1 MQQNG
6 VGRKRGWGRAEA
18 DGLKEKSWITVA
30 GKSAFKITNNC
41 GSLTNRIQIRTN
53 QKVTKLINFI

>member
-1 MQQNG
+1 MG
-6 VGRKRGWGRAEA
+6 GEKGWGRAEA

-30 GKSAFKITNNC
+30 GKSAFKITNKC
-41 GSLTNRIQIRTN
+41 GSLTNLIQIRTN